1 MLVALGYIY
10 PIQDHKRLVVKPDA
24 SLYRFQV
31 NTRHFRAQSKSQ
43 LQQSQTIFQNSISGY
58 GKIQFSLL
66 HTKQCFC
73 MLLKC
78 KKRDAHSR
86 AETQMWHSVHSC
98 SCYLVTPQ
106 LMQKMQCK
114 LKCLQRS
121 FKCDCCLLTR
131 KQKTTEQ
138 LLIYQVQ
145 SLKDCDKNT
154 SVHQIHLM

>member
-31 NTRHFRAQSKSQ
+31 NTPHFKAQPKSQ

-66 HTKQCFC
+66 HTEQCFC
-73 MLLKC
+73 VLLTC
-78 KKRDAHSR
+78 KKGC
-86 AETQMWHSVHSC
+86 TQSCRNTHSVQSC

>member
-31 NTRHFRAQSKSQ
+31 NTPHFKAQPKSQ
-43 LQQSQTIFQNSISGY
+43 LQQSQTIFQNRISGY
-58 GKIQFSLL
+58 GKIQFSVL
-66 HTKQCFC
+66 HTEQCFC
-73 MLLKC
+73 MLLTC
-78 KKRDAHSR
+78 KKGCIVMQKH
-86 AETQMWHSVHSC
+86 TQCAVPFLLSSDSTTHA
-98 SCYLVTPQ
+98 
-106 LMQKMQCK
+106 KMQCK

-121 FKCDCCLLTR
+121 FKCDCCLFTR

>member
-31 NTRHFRAQSKSQ
+31 NTPHFKAQPKCQ
-43 LQQSQTIFQNSISGY
+43 LQQSQTIFQNRISGY

-66 HTKQCFC
+66 HTEQCFC
-73 MLLKC
+73 VLLIC
-78 KKRDAHSR
+78 KKAC
-86 AETQMWHSVHSC
+86 TQSC
-98 SCYLVTPQ
+98 RNTNVAQCAILFLLSSDSTTHA
-106 LMQKMQCK
+106 KMQCK
-114 LKCLQRS
+114 LKCLQR
-121 FKCDCCLLTR
+121 CDCCLFTR